1 MDGLHP
7 ERERASPQGTRICLL
22 EDIYKSDILKPKAQ
36 LTHGRTFGPWEPP
49 IARAERTAAGGP
61 NRRQPAS
68 QKTNVKKWRSKAVD
82 PSGTFCSLPTM
93 NAGRLNMST
102 VLCLFLFLSFY
113 FSTLILVKPSLRLQH
128 LF

>member
-1 MDGLHP
+1 MAD
-7 ERERASPQGTRICLL
+7 ERGDSYMSSERHIRVIS
-22 EDIYKSDILKPKAQ
+22 LKPKAQ
-36 LTHGRTFGPWEPP
+36 LTTFGPWEPP

-61 NRRQPAS
+61 NRRQPAG
-68 QKTNVKKWRSKAVD
+68 QETNVKKRRSKAVD